1 MTSTDRKALIRE
13 RHQARAGFG
22 ITAESLPPR
31 LDELPEA
38 DVSDIVRTYQ
48 ETEEINP
55 YVQE

>member
-13 RHQARAGFG
+13 RHQAGFG
-22 ITAESLPPR
+22 FNVESLPPR

-48 ETEEINP
+48 ETVEPE
-55 YVQE
+55 QELSQ